1 MRLIIS
7 FLLAVFLFSP
17 LTAVYA
23 ASDINEPQI
32 RQELK
37 RIESSKD
44 PKDIEMTQALQ
55 ATLNWLTD
63 SKAAD
68 ERAQSYQDTIDNFP
82 KLVRALRQQ
91 LLEESDSPAKILT
104 TRPISD
110 LEQQAIQLSGQ
121 LLEQGRL
128 LQQEQDK
135 NREISDSL
143 TLLPQQQSEARRLLN
158 EATSRQQGLTTP
170 LTPLAEARATLAAAE
185 VQARKATVNELELAQ
200 LSANNRQELTR
211 IRLELLRKRYQRL
224 DLELQ
229 QLRSVLNGKRQQ
241 KAELAL
247 ERTELLAEQAGDLP
261 PYLKEQIDINRELSQ
276 VLNDQAAHMS
286 DIGEMQRQAATDIQ
300 KARQVLGTIQ
310 EQAQWLNGS
319 TALGEALRAQ
329 LSRLPDMPKPQQLD
343 KEITDLRVERL
354 KYENML
360 DALSGNNND
369 PDTSQT
375 ASLPADQASLYQQL
389 IQNRK
394 ELLGSLLSGYDTEI
408 LELTKLKVTT
418 SQLSDVLIE
427 VRDDTHRYLFWVADA
442 APVYLNYPIEVL
454 TSLTKLLS
462 LDTLAQLGG
471 AFKTMFSWQ
480 NKEISLYIIGTL
492 LLAIFGLNYRRHY
505 QAFLDRTSQRIGK
518 VTLDRFSITLRTL
531 FWSVLVSLPL
541 PVLWSAIGYGLQ
553 NAWQYP
559 MAKAIGDGVSATTP
573 VLWLFMFCAT
583 FARPNGLFIAQFR
596 WPEARVKRA
605 MRFYQLSIFVIVPLM
620 MAMTTFEYFNDR
632 EFAPTLG
639 RLCFL
644 LLCAALFIITSS
656 LRRAG
661 VPLYLDRHGSGD
673 NAVSKGMWWLLLMA
687 PVVAAI
693 AALLG
698 YLATSQALLGRLET
712 SVAIWFM
719 LLVVYNI
726 ITRWMLIQR
735 RRIAFERAKQRRA
748 EILAQ
753 RAKSDDDSSVNSNAN
768 SAEGVIDIEEQVIDL
783 DTISAQSVGLVR
795 SILTMIALVSCIL
808 LWSELHTAFSFLE
821 NIRLWDVSSS
831 INGVDTLQPITLGSV
846 FVAIL
851 VIIITTQLVRNLP
864 ALLELALL
872 QHLDLTPGTG
882 YAITTLTKYSI
893 TLVGGIVGFSLIG
906 IEWSKMQWFVTAM
919 GVGLGFG
926 LQEIFANIVSGLMIL
941 FEKPIRIGDT
951 VTIRDLTGSI
961 TRINTRATTLTDW
974 DRKEIIVPN
983 KAFITEQFINW
994 SLSDTV
1000 TRIVLTIPVPAEA
1013 NPEQVTILL
1022 LMAAQD
1028 SAMIL
1033 DTPNPEAYLVDL
1045 QQGIQ
1050 IFELRAYAAEMGH
1063 RLPARH
1069 EIHQNILRSFAENN
1083 IILPF
1088 PPFEARVD
1096 MVGNILRSGTKNLSG
1111 RNPMRKSGG
1120 L

>member
-7 FLLAVFLFSP
+7 FLLAVFLLSP
-17 LTAVYA
+17 LTAAYA
-23 ASDINEPQI
+23 ATDIDEPQI
-32 RQELK
+32 RRELK

-44 PKDIEMTQALQ
+44 PKDIEMAQALQ

-68 ERAQSYQDTIDNFP
+68 ARAQSYQDTIDNFP
-82 KLVRALRQQ
+82 RLVRELRQQ

-104 TRPISD
+104 TRPITE
-110 LEQQAIQLSGQ
+110 LEQQSIQLSGQ

-143 TLLPQQQSEARRLLN
+143 TVLPQQQSEARRLLN
-158 EATSRQQGLTTP
+158 EAASRQQSLNIP
-170 LTPLAEARATLAAAE
+170 LTPLAEAQATLALAE

-261 PYLKEQIDINRELSQ
+261 QFLMSQIETNRALSQ
-276 VLNDQAAHMS
+276 DLNNQAAHMS
-286 DIGEMQRQAATDIQ
+286 EIGDMQRQAANDIQ

-329 LSRLPDMPKPQQLD
+329 LSRLPEMPKQQKLD
-343 KEITDLRVERL
+343 KDITDLRVERL

-360 DALSGNNND
+360 DALPAETETDS
-369 PDTSQT
+369 PLI
-375 ASLPADQASLYQQL
+375 ASFPQNQAELYHQL
-389 IQNRK
+389 IQSRK
-394 ELLGSLLSGYDTEI
+394 ELLNSLLSGYDTEI
-408 LELTKLKVTT
+408 LELTKLKVAT

-427 VRDDTHRYLFWVADA
+427 VRDATHRYLFWVADA
-442 APVYLNYPIEVL
+442 TPVYLNYPIEVL
-454 TSLTKLLS
+454 QSLNKLLS

-480 NKEISLYIIGTL
+480 NREISLYIISTL
-492 LLAIFGLNYRRHY
+492 LLAFVGLNYRRHY

-559 MAKAIGDGVSATTP
+559 IAKAIGDGVSATTP

-596 WPEARVKRA
+596 WPEVRVKRV

-620 MAMTTFEYFNDR
+620 MAMTTFEHFNER

-644 LLCAALFIITSS
+644 LLCVALFVITSS
-656 LRRAG
+656 LRRAE

-673 NAVSKGMWWLLLMA
+673 NVISKGMWWLLLLA
-687 PVVAAI
+687 PVAAAL

-726 ITRWMLIQR
+726 ITRWMLLQR

-753 RAKSDDDSSVNSNAN
+753 RAKSDDDSNVNSNAN
-768 SAEGVIDIEEQVIDL
+768 SAEGVIEIEEPVIDL

-821 NIRLWDVSSS
+821 NIRLWDVTSS
-831 INGVDTLQPITLGSV
+831 INGVDTLQPITLGSI

-882 YAITTLTKYSI
+882 YAITTLTKYTI
-893 TLVGGIVGFSLIG
+893 TLIGGIVGFSLIG

-1000 TRIVLTIPVPAEA
+1000 TRIVLTIPVPADA

-1022 LMAAQD
+1022 LVAAQD
-1028 SAMIL
+1028 SPMIL
-1033 DTPNPEAYLVDL
+1033 DTPSPEAYLVDL

-1069 EIHQNILRSFAENN
+1069 EIHQSILRSFAENN

>member
-44 PKDIEMTQALQ
+44 PKDIEMAQALQ

-158 EATSRQQGLTTP
+158 EATSRQQGLATP
-170 LTPLAEARATLAAAE
+170 LTPLAEAQATLAAAE

-360 DALSGNNND
+360 DALSGNNNE

-375 ASLPADQASLYQQL
+375 ASLPPDQASLYQQL

-442 APVYLNYPIEVL
+442 TPVYLNYPIEVL

-518 VTLDRFSITLRTL
+518 VTLVRFSIPLRPL

-559 MAKAIGDGVSATTP
+559 MA
-573 VLWLFMFCAT
+573 
-583 FARPNGLFIAQFR
+583 
-596 WPEARVKRA
+596 
-605 MRFYQLSIFVIVPLM
+605 
-620 MAMTTFEYFNDR
+620 
-632 EFAPTLG
+632 
-639 RLCFL
+639 
-644 LLCAALFIITSS
+644 
-656 LRRAG
+656 
-661 VPLYLDRHGSGD
+661 
-673 NAVSKGMWWLLLMA
+673 
-687 PVVAAI
+687 
-693 AALLG
+693 
-698 YLATSQALLGRLET
+698 
-712 SVAIWFM
+712 
-719 LLVVYNI
+719 
-726 ITRWMLIQR
+726 
-735 RRIAFERAKQRRA
+735 
-748 EILAQ
+748 
-753 RAKSDDDSSVNSNAN
+753 
-768 SAEGVIDIEEQVIDL
+768 
-783 DTISAQSVGLVR
+783 
-795 SILTMIALVSCIL
+795 
-808 LWSELHTAFSFLE
+808 
-821 NIRLWDVSSS
+821 
-831 INGVDTLQPITLGSV
+831 
-846 FVAIL
+846 
-851 VIIITTQLVRNLP
+851 
-864 ALLELALL
+864 
-872 QHLDLTPGTG
+872 
-882 YAITTLTKYSI
+882 
-893 TLVGGIVGFSLIG
+893 
-906 IEWSKMQWFVTAM
+906 
-919 GVGLGFG
+919 
-926 LQEIFANIVSGLMIL
+926 
-941 FEKPIRIGDT
+941 
-951 VTIRDLTGSI
+951 
-961 TRINTRATTLTDW
+961 
-974 DRKEIIVPN
+974 
-983 KAFITEQFINW
+983 
-994 SLSDTV
+994 
-1000 TRIVLTIPVPAEA
+1000 
-1013 NPEQVTILL
+1013 
-1022 LMAAQD
+1022 
-1028 SAMIL
+1028 
-1033 DTPNPEAYLVDL
+1033 
-1045 QQGIQ
+1045 
-1050 IFELRAYAAEMGH
+1050 
-1063 RLPARH
+1063 
-1069 EIHQNILRSFAENN
+1069 
-1083 IILPF
+1083 
-1088 PPFEARVD
+1088 
-1096 MVGNILRSGTKNLSG
+1096 
-1111 RNPMRKSGG
+1111 
-1120 L
+1120 

>member
-44 PKDIEMTQALQ
+44 PKDIEMAQALQ

-110 LEQQAIQLSGQ
+110 LEQQAIQVSGQ
-121 LLEQGRL
+121 LLEQVRL

-158 EATSRQQGLTTP
+158 EATSRQQGLATP
-170 LTPLAEARATLAAAE
+170 LTPLAEAQATLAAAE

-360 DALSGNNND
+360 DALSGNNNE

-375 ASLPADQASLYQQL
+375 ASLPPDQASLYQQL

-442 APVYLNYPIEVL
+442 TPVYLNYPIEVL
-454 TSLTKLLS
+454 SSLTKLLS

-480 NKEISLYIIGTL
+480 NKEISLYIISTL
-492 LLAIFGLNYRRHY
+492 MLAIFGLNYRRHY

-531 FWSVLVSLPL
+531 FWSENRQHQG
-541 PVLWSAIGYGLQ
+541 A
-553 NAWQYP
+553 
-559 MAKAIGDGVSATTP
+559 
-573 VLWLFMFCAT
+573 
-583 FARPNGLFIAQFR
+583 
-596 WPEARVKRA
+596 
-605 MRFYQLSIFVIVPLM
+605 
-620 MAMTTFEYFNDR
+620 
-632 EFAPTLG
+632 
-639 RLCFL
+639 
-644 LLCAALFIITSS
+644 
-656 LRRAG
+656 
-661 VPLYLDRHGSGD
+661 D
-673 NAVSKGMWWLLLMA
+673 N
-687 PVVAAI
+687 
-693 AALLG
+693 
-698 YLATSQALLGRLET
+698 
-712 SVAIWFM
+712 
-719 LLVVYNI
+719 
-726 ITRWMLIQR
+726 
-735 RRIAFERAKQRRA
+735 
-748 EILAQ
+748 
-753 RAKSDDDSSVNSNAN
+753 
-768 SAEGVIDIEEQVIDL
+768 IE
-783 DTISAQSVGLVR
+783 
-795 SILTMIALVSCIL
+795 
-808 LWSELHTAFSFLE
+808 
-821 NIRLWDVSSS
+821 
-831 INGVDTLQPITLGSV
+831 
-846 FVAIL
+846 
-851 VIIITTQLVRNLP
+851 
-864 ALLELALL
+864 
-872 QHLDLTPGTG
+872 
-882 YAITTLTKYSI
+882 
-893 TLVGGIVGFSLIG
+893 
-906 IEWSKMQWFVTAM
+906 
-919 GVGLGFG
+919 
-926 LQEIFANIVSGLMIL
+926 
-941 FEKPIRIGDT
+941 
-951 VTIRDLTGSI
+951 
-961 TRINTRATTLTDW
+961 
-974 DRKEIIVPN
+974 
-983 KAFITEQFINW
+983 
-994 SLSDTV
+994 
-1000 TRIVLTIPVPAEA
+1000 
-1013 NPEQVTILL
+1013 
-1022 LMAAQD
+1022 
-1028 SAMIL
+1028 
-1033 DTPNPEAYLVDL
+1033 
-1045 QQGIQ
+1045 
-1050 IFELRAYAAEMGH
+1050 
-1063 RLPARH
+1063 
-1069 EIHQNILRSFAENN
+1069 
-1083 IILPF
+1083 
-1088 PPFEARVD
+1088 
-1096 MVGNILRSGTKNLSG
+1096 
-1111 RNPMRKSGG
+1111 
-1120 L
+1120 

>member
-7 FLLAVFLFSP
+7 FLLVVFLFSP

-44 PKDIEMTQALQ
+44 PKDIEMAQALQ

-158 EATSRQQGLTTP
+158 EATSRQQGLATP
-170 LTPLAEARATLAAAE
+170 LTPLAEAQATLAAAE

-329 LSRLPDMPKPQQLD
+329 LSPLPDMPKPQQLD

-360 DALSGNNND
+360 DALSGNNNE

-375 ASLPADQASLYQQL
+375 ASLPPDQASLYQQL

-427 VRDDTHRYLFWVADA
+427 VRH
-442 APVYLNYPIEVL
+442 PP
-454 TSLTKLLS
+454 LS
-462 LDTLAQLGG
+462 VLGG
-471 AFKTMFSWQ
+471 GCHT
-480 NKEISLYIIGTL
+480 
-492 LLAIFGLNYRRHY
+492 GLP
-505 QAFLDRTSQRIGK
+505 Q
-518 VTLDRFSITLRTL
+518 
-531 FWSVLVSLPL
+531 LP
-541 PVLWSAIGYGLQ
+541 
-553 NAWQYP
+553 
-559 MAKAIGDGVSATTP
+559 D
-573 VLWLFMFCAT
+573 
-583 FARPNGLFIAQFR
+583 
-596 WPEARVKRA
+596 
-605 MRFYQLSIFVIVPLM
+605 
-620 MAMTTFEYFNDR
+620 
-632 EFAPTLG
+632 
-639 RLCFL
+639 
-644 LLCAALFIITSS
+644 
-656 LRRAG
+656 
-661 VPLYLDRHGSGD
+661 
-673 NAVSKGMWWLLLMA
+673 
-687 PVVAAI
+687 
-693 AALLG
+693 
-698 YLATSQALLGRLET
+698 
-712 SVAIWFM
+712 
-719 LLVVYNI
+719 
-726 ITRWMLIQR
+726 
-735 RRIAFERAKQRRA
+735 
-748 EILAQ
+748 
-753 RAKSDDDSSVNSNAN
+753 
-768 SAEGVIDIEEQVIDL
+768 
-783 DTISAQSVGLVR
+783 
-795 SILTMIALVSCIL
+795 
-808 LWSELHTAFSFLE
+808 
-821 NIRLWDVSSS
+821 
-831 INGVDTLQPITLGSV
+831 
-846 FVAIL
+846 
-851 VIIITTQLVRNLP
+851 
-864 ALLELALL
+864 
-872 QHLDLTPGTG
+872 
-882 YAITTLTKYSI
+882 
-893 TLVGGIVGFSLIG
+893 
-906 IEWSKMQWFVTAM
+906 
-919 GVGLGFG
+919 
-926 LQEIFANIVSGLMIL
+926 
-941 FEKPIRIGDT
+941 
-951 VTIRDLTGSI
+951 
-961 TRINTRATTLTDW
+961 
-974 DRKEIIVPN
+974 
-983 KAFITEQFINW
+983 
-994 SLSDTV
+994 
-1000 TRIVLTIPVPAEA
+1000 
-1013 NPEQVTILL
+1013 
-1022 LMAAQD
+1022 
-1028 SAMIL
+1028 
-1033 DTPNPEAYLVDL
+1033 
-1045 QQGIQ
+1045 
-1050 IFELRAYAAEMGH
+1050 
-1063 RLPARH
+1063 
-1069 EIHQNILRSFAENN
+1069 
-1083 IILPF
+1083 
-1088 PPFEARVD
+1088 
-1096 MVGNILRSGTKNLSG
+1096 
-1111 RNPMRKSGG
+1111 
-1120 L
+1120 